1 MFKKNQYIRLLLIG
15 VGVFIFTFFIAYFV
29 FRNLTPAPSELVL
42 KKTGQGVVEVD
53 SQGVKVQEQ
62 NEVQG
67 ESTQVRCIQPT
78 TTIQLLIANQEGK
91 LIEEYT
97 LDPLTL
103 MSYDERTLK
112 QRFNP
117 CELLAFSEEKVIL
130 KKTVDRPLQEPS
142 YTLGVQEGMLCII
155 ERGEKE
161 QWIKLGVDARQFS
174 RQTYSALL
182 KESIGITSQEK
193 EKLLKNAT
201 YIETILQSYEEE

>member
-1 MFKKNQYIRLLLIG
+1 MFKRNQYIQLLLIG
-15 VGVFIFTFFIAYFV
+15 VGVFIFSFFIAYFIL
-29 FRNLTPAPSELVL
+29 RNLTPAPGELVF
-42 KKTGQGVVEVD
+42 KKTGQEVVEVD
-53 SQGVKVQEQ
+53 TQGVKVQEE
-62 NEVQG
+62 NEGQG
-67 ESTQVRCIQPT
+67 ERTQVRRIQPT

-103 MSYDERTLK
+103 MSYDERILK

-130 KKTVDRPLQEPS
+130 RKTVDRPLQEPS

-155 ERGEKE
+155 ERGDKE
-161 QWIKLGVDARQFS
+161 QRINLGVDARQFS

-182 KESIGITSQEK
+182 KESMGITSQEK